1 MLKIKFQKLNKDAI
15 VPNYA
20 HKGDTGLDVYS
31 VEGDYILKP
40 GEIKGFKTGI
50 KVEIPFGYAGLFWDK
65 SGLAIKSGIKTMGGV
80 IDSTYR
86 GELVV
91 ILNNLGNK
99 EYIVEKKSKIA
110 QLLVQKIEE
119 VEFEEV
125 KSLDNTER
133 GEGGFGSS
141 GAR

>member
-1 MLKIKFQKLNKDAI
+1 MLKIKFQKINEDAI
-15 VPNYA
+15 IPNYA
-20 HKGDTGLDVYS
+20 HKGDAGLDLYS
-31 VEGDYILKP
+31 VEDNYILKH

-50 KVEIPFGYAGLFWDK
+50 KIEIPSGYAGFFWDK
-65 SGLAIKSGIKTMGGV
+65 SGLAVKNGIKTMGGV

-99 EYIVEKKSKIA
+99 EYVVEKKSKIA

-119 VEFEEV
+119 VEFKEV
-125 KSLDNTER
+125 ENLDSTQR
-133 GEGGFGSS
+133 GEKGFGSS
-141 GAR
+141 GVK